1 MVNVVV
7 IVLLSNNPVM
17 RTDLSSCG
25 AGAVLVERTDKMGSD
40 QDLKP

>member
-7 IVLLSNNPVM
+7 IVLLLNNPVM

-25 AGAVLVERTDKMGSD
+25 AGAVLVDEQIRWGLIKI
-40 QDLKP
+40 